1 MRELT
6 SFIKI
11 DRNIQKWRWFKD
23 PNTLSVWLWLL
34 LNASL
39 DRQDYKEIRIERGQ
53 VCATYSK
60 IAEDTG
66 LSIKSTRTAID
77 HLIKTGEITKI
88 GQTQNYPVYNIVE
101 FSRYQGK
108 PADLGQT
115 TGRPA
120 ADLGQTSGR
129 PRATLQEVEEN
140 KEYKNYKKGTNARA
154 REAPEPEEKF
164 DFFGYLDQV
173 IAEEEAKERAKHEQ
187 AGNNADN

>member
-6 SFIKI
+6 TFIKI

-23 PNTLSVWLWLL
+23 PNTLAVWLWLL
-34 LNASL
+34 LNASIE
-39 DRQDYKEIRIERGQ
+39 RQDYKEIRIERGQ

-60 IAEDTG
+60 IAEETG
-66 LSIKSTRTAID
+66 LSVKSTRTAIE

-88 GQTQNYPVYNIVE
+88 GQTQNFPVYNIVE

-129 PRATLQEVEEN
+129 PRATLQER
-140 KEYKNYKKGTNARA
+140 KEYKEFKNDKNGKNARA
-154 REAPEPEEKF
+154 REEAAPFDPVKF
-164 DFFGYLDQV
+164 L
-173 IAEEEAKERAKHEQ
+173 EEEYERALKEDQ
-187 AGNNADN
+187 ENEKARNS